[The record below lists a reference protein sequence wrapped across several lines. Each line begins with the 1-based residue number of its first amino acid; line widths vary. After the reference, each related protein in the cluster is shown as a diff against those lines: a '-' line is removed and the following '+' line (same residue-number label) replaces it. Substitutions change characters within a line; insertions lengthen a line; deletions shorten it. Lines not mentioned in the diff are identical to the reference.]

1 MMDLVEMTVKLPA
14 DLVRDARELEILTDE
29 AITQLLRQEVDRRV
43 NEIVN
48 EKIHIYRAGE
58 ASKIDQSLMTRYT
71 DGRNKT

>member
-1 MMDLVEMTVKLPA
+1 MDVVEMTVKLPA

-48 EKIHIYRAGE
+48 EEVHTYRAE
-58 ASKIDQSLMTRYT
+58 KRAKHS
-71 DGRNKT
+71 